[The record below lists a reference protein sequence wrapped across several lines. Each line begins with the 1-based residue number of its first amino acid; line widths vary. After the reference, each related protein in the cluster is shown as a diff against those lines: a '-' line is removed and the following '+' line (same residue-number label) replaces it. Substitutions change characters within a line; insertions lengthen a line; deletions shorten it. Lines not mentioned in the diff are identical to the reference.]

1 MKKSYQKPSIYVE
14 SYELAQSIAVNCHLD
29 LSQISSVGRPTHAA
43 PGVNSCVWDM
53 GNVSIF
59 TADVDCTI
67 IEDPADF
74 SGESQ
79 NGTAI
84 CYNAP
89 QDAIQIFASA

>member
-29 LSQISSVGRPTHAA
+29 LSQVSSVGRPTHAA
-43 PGVNSCVWDM
+43 PGVNGCVWDM

-59 TADVDCTI
+59 TDDSGCSIV
-67 IEDPADF
+67 EDSDSF
-74 SGESQ
+74 SYGE
-79 NGTAI
+79 GPGAI

-89 QDAIQIFASA
+89 QNAIQIFASA